1 VPRLAYYASVSY
13 AAAMAVDRLSVTV
26 PSKLGR
32 ELRKLAKARGTTVS
46 NVVADAVAHQVRLAA
61 LDVALAE
68 AERRFGPLPPES
80 VAQAEAD
87 LVAGVQRAAGNR
99 RLAEK

>member
-1 VPRLAYYASVSY
+1 MCHTPIPS
-13 AAAMAVDRLSVTV
+13 AVDRLSVTV
-26 PSKLGR
+26 PCKLGR

-68 AERRFGPLPPES
+68 AEGRFGPLPEE
-80 VAQAEAD
+80 VVLDAETELA
-87 LVAGVQRAAGNR
+87 AAGR
-99 RLAEK
+99 RGVARRRTSRGK

>member
-1 VPRLAYYASVSY
+1 
-13 AAAMAVDRLSVTV
+13 MAVDRLSVTV

-68 AERRFGPLPPES
+68 ADGRFGPLPEEA
-80 VAQAEAD
+80 VVDAERELA
-87 LVAGVQRAAGNR
+87 AAGR
-99 RLAEK
+99 RGVARRRASAGK

>member
-1 VPRLAYYASVSY
+1 
-13 AAAMAVDRLSVTV
+13 MAVDRLSVTV

-61 LDVALAE
+61 LDAALEE
-68 AERRFGPLPPES
+68 AERRFGPLPDSNVE
-80 VAQAEAD
+80 QAEAE
-87 LVAGVQRAAGNR
+87 LVAAMKRTRTRRRAGAT
-99 RLAEK
+99 